1 MQNSLPYQDD
11 KRTNLHRKQVC
22 PCFDL
27 QKQEQELAY
36 LQVPH
41 SHVEVFV

>member
-1 MQNSLPYQDD
+1 MQNSQLYQDD

-41 SHVEVFV
+41 SPVEVFV